1 MRRLNSFKVRLENFY
16 AIYSG
21 IFRTDLVQHRVLCQT
36 FTATCHDSTIVAGS
50 SKGLTNYPMLYIQ
63 FWAPDD
69 GWRNRPKYVEHFT
82 GINKLCNAAS
92 CWLYLKIQNY
102 PWKRIIKKGE
112 LLSLITIGKYIWFD
126 ALEANKVENILFLK
140 WLRVHW
146 SLWYQHSRGSCGL
159 ELWGTEIY
167 PEEVSHKFARNLCT
181 FLPNYMKSHPR
192 RLVFSG

>member
-1 MRRLNSFKVRLENFY
+1 MQRY
-16 AIYSG
+16 TIYLFLWNALHVSG
-21 IFRTDLVQHRVLCQT
+21 GSSAHHHELKTVYRASDNLSNLLPV
-36 FTATCHDSTIVAGS
+36 TIVAGS
-50 SKGLTNYPMLYIQ
+50 SKGLTKYPMLYIQ